1 MTSNPALSVLDTIDR
16 QLLPGERHGA
26 SRRSDA
32 LHDAPAADEPVTSA
46 IPLTGQASSY
56 SAAQF
61 TSVDEALQPIE
72 RALREQATLLVL
84 DNMESLLVRSWMQA
98 DEALADE
105 ALGLCQRLVGEG
117 DTQLL
122 LPPANRCPRRS
133 TTTPAGWTSP
143 AGTRTT
149 PCSSSN
155 ASWTVSRRRS
165 RHLSPSPREGR
176 EERAARAGT
185 NAQTLPGA

>member
-105 ALGLCQRLVGEG
+105 ALAEVLGLCQRLVGEG

-122 LPPANRCPRRS
+122 FTTREPLPAPFDDDARRLDLARRHPDDAVQFIERVLDSEPPPVSPSLTLPP
-133 TTTPAGWTSP
+133 G
-143 AGTRTT
+143 G
-149 PCSSSN
+149 
-155 ASWTVSRRRS
+155 SR
-165 RHLSPSPREGR
+165 
-176 EERAARAGT
+176 GT